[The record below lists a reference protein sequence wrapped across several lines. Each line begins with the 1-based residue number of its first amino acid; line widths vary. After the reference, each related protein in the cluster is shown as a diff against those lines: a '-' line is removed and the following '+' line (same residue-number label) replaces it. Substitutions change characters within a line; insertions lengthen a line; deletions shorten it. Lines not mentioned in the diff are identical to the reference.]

1 MESLENVRTMNEALQ
16 YLKLQK
22 GKVEG
27 RGSCW
32 HLSVLNQVDGLL
44 DNARSL
50 DLRGREVDF
59 RTRLLLCNTLLVS
72 ATKGEALAY
81 SRAGTD
87 ALKIL
92 DQLLLVPTS
101 GSAGA
106 RGFDPTGSAQG
117 SWAGCFCH
125 ALLSS

>member
-1 MESLENVRTMNEALQ
+1 MVSLANVRTGKQAIEHLS
-16 YLKLQK
+16 LQK

-27 RGSCW
+27 KGSCW

-44 DNARSL
+44 DNARKL

-59 RTRLLLCNTLLVS
+59 RTRFLLCNALLVS
-72 ATKGEALAY
+72 AMNGEALAY
-81 SRAGTD
+81 SRGGTD

-92 DQLLLVPTS
+92 DKLLLVPTA
-101 GSAGA
+101 GSEGK
-106 RGFDPTGSAQG
+106 RGFDPTGSQQG
-117 SWAGCFCH
+117 SWSGCYCH